1 VGAIIATCRRYP
13 TMLGDL
19 PAHWWRDRRLLEWLP
34 ALAPWRIN
42 IDAAAEDPREEISV
56 HNALHQLARV
66 VEHALGRIGR
76 FNPDSPSPSEW
87 GG

>member
-1 VGAIIATCRRYP
+1 
-13 TMLGDL
+13 MLGDL